1 MKLIDN
7 VTSLF
12 GDDLKA
18 NLTRT
23 TKLKIM
29 ASYFSIYAYSALKA
43 ELEKIEELQFIF
55 TSPTFVPEK
64 VTERLKK
71 EKREFIIPKSDR
83 ENSLY
88 GTEYEIHLR
97 NRLTQKAI
105 ARECAEWIKRKVT
118 FKSNISNGDRKS
130 VV

>member
-55 TSPTFVPEK
+55 TSPTFTC
-64 VTERLKK
+64 VT
-71 EKREFIIPKSDR
+71 D
-83 ENSLY
+83 
-88 GTEYEIHLR
+88 
-97 NRLTQKAI
+97 
-105 ARECAEWIKRKVT
+105 
-118 FKSNISNGDRKS
+118 
-130 VV
+130 

>member
-18 NLTRT
+18 NLTRN

-43 ELEKIEELQFIF
+43 ELEKIEEL
-55 TSPTFVPEK
+55 
-64 VTERLKK
+64 
-71 EKREFIIPKSDR
+71 
-83 ENSLY
+83 
-88 GTEYEIHLR
+88 
-97 NRLTQKAI
+97 
-105 ARECAEWIKRKVT
+105 
-118 FKSNISNGDRKS
+118 
-130 VV
+130 

>member
-29 ASYFSIYAYSALKA
+29 ASYFSIYAYQKLKE
-43 ELEKIEELQFIF
+43 ELEKIDEFKFIY
-55 TSPTFVPEK
+55 TSPTF
-64 VTERLKK
+64 TK
-71 EKREFIIPKSDR
+71 ES
-83 ENSLY
+83 S
-88 GTEYEIHLR
+88 
-97 NRLTQKAI
+97 QKD
-105 ARECAEWIKRKVT
+105 KT
-118 FKSNISNGDRKS
+118 
-130 VV
+130 